1 MLKTILSRLLQTVTV
16 VFILVTFTFF
26 AVRAIPGNPF
36 ASDKG
41 TSPEEQAALEAYY
54 GLDKPL
60 PVQYLRYWGN
70 ILSKGD
76 FGDSLSMKGRK
87 VSTLIAE
94 SFPISLMLG
103 LISLVLG
110 VSLGIPLGI
119 VAALYH
125 NKPLDYIAMVL
136 AMAGICVVTF
146 VLGPI
151 FQINIARPLDWLN
164 VAGWSRPADL
174 LLPAITLSFGVA
186 AYLARLTRGGMLDV
200 LSQDY
205 IRTARAKGVP
215 SLQIITKHALRPA
228 LMPAV
233 TFLGPA
239 FAGII
244 TGSFVVENIFLVPG
258 MGQHFVT
265 GITSKDFTLVQALV
279 LFYGVLMGL
288 ANLLSDLA
296 LIFMDPKL
304 RNA

>member
-1 MLKTILSRLLQTVTV
+1 MLKTILSRVLQTIVV

-36 ASDKG
+36 ADAKA
-41 TSPEEQAALEAYY
+41 TSPAEQAALDAYY

-60 PVQYLRYWGN
+60 PVQYFRYWKN
-70 ILSKGD
+70 IVTKGD

-94 SFPISLMLG
+94 SFPVSLMLG
-103 LISLVLG
+103 SLSLLMG
-110 VSLGIPLGI
+110 VGLGIPLGI

-125 NKPLDYIAMVL
+125 NKSLDYLAMII

-146 VLGPI
+146 VLGPL
-151 FQINIARPLDWLN
+151 FQINIAKPLDWLN
-164 VAGWSRPADL
+164 VAGWSRPSDI
-174 LLPAITLSFGVA
+174 LLPSITLSFGVA
-186 AYLARLTRGGMLDV
+186 AYLARLTRGGMLEV

-215 SLQIITKHALRPA
+215 ALQIITKHALRPA

-265 GITSKDFTLVQALV
+265 GITSKDYALVQALV
-279 LFYGVLMGL
+279 LFYGLLMGL

-296 LIFMDPKL
+296 LVFMDPKL

>member
-70 ILSKGD
+70 IVTKGD

-103 LISLVLG
+103 SISLVMG

-125 NKPLDYIAMVL
+125 NKSLDYIAMII

-164 VAGWSRPADL
+164 VAGWSRASDL

-279 LFYGVLMGL
+279 LFYGLLMGL

>member
-1 MLKTILSRLLQTVTV
+1 MLKTILSRLLQTVVV
-16 VFILVTFTFF
+16 VFLLVTFTFF
-26 AVRAIPGNPF
+26 SVRAIPGNPF
-36 ASDKG
+36 ASDKA

-70 ILSKGD
+70 ILTRGD

-87 VSTLIAE
+87 VSDLIAQ
-94 SFPISLMLG
+94 SFPVSVMLG
-103 LISLVLG
+103 L
-110 VSLGIPLGI
+110 VSLTLGIVFGIPLGVI
-119 VAALYH
+119 AALNH
-125 NKPLDYIAMVL
+125 NKGLDYLAMFI
-136 AMAGICVVTF
+136 AMAGICIVTF

-151 FQINIARPLDWLN
+151 FQINIAKPLDWLN
-164 VAGWSRPADL
+164 VAGWSRPSDII
-174 LLPAITLSFGVA
+174 LPAITLSFGVA

-233 TFLGPA
+233 TYLGPA
-239 FAGII
+239 FAAII

-265 GITSKDFTLVQALV
+265 GITSKDYNLVLALV
-279 LFYGVLMGL
+279 LFYGILMGI

>member
-1 MLKTILSRLLQTVTV
+1 MLKTILSRLIQTIVV
-16 VFILVTFTFF
+16 VFLLVTFTFF

-36 ASDKG
+36 VSDKA

-54 GLDKPL
+54 GLDQPL
-60 PVQYLRYWGN
+60 PIQYGRYWGN
-70 ILSKGD
+70 ILLQGD

-87 VSTLIAE
+87 VSDMIAQ
-94 SFPISLMLG
+94 SFPVSVLLG
-103 LISLVLG
+103 LSSLVFGMLI
-110 VSLGIPLGI
+110 GIPLGI
-119 VAALYH
+119 IAALNH
-125 NKPLDYIAMVL
+125 NRSLDYLAMIV
-136 AMAGICVVTF
+136 AMAGICVVAF
-146 VLGPI
+146 VLGPL
-151 FQINIARPLDWLN
+151 FQINFAKPLQWLN
-164 VAGWSRPADL
+164 VAGWSRPSDII
-174 LLPAITLSFGVA
+174 LPAITLSFGVA

-215 SLQIITKHALRPA
+215 SLQIIRKHALRPA

-233 TFLGPA
+233 TYLGPA
-239 FAGII
+239 FAAII
-244 TGSFVVENIFLVPG
+244 TGSFVVENIFLIPG

-265 GITSKDFTLVQALV
+265 GITSKDYNLVLALV
-279 LFYGVLMGL
+279 LFYGILMGI

>member
-1 MLKTILSRLLQTVTV
+1 MLKTILSRLTQTVVV
-16 VFILVTFTFF
+16 VFLLVTFTFF

-36 ASDKG
+36 ASEKA

-70 ILSKGD
+70 ILTRGD

-87 VSTLIAE
+87 VSEMIAQ
-94 SFPISLMLG
+94 SFPVSVLLG
-103 LISLVLG
+103 T
-110 VSLGIPLGI
+110 VSLLLGICAGVPLGI
-119 VAALYH
+119 IAALNH
-125 NKPLDYIAMVL
+125 NKSLDYLAMFL
-136 AMAGICVVTF
+136 AMAGICVVAF

-151 FQINIARPLDWLN
+151 FQINLAKPLDWLN
-164 VAGWSRPADL
+164 VAGWSRPSDII
-174 LLPAITLSFGVA
+174 LPAITLSTGIA

-215 SLQIITKHALRPA
+215 ALQIILKHALRPA

-239 FAGII
+239 FAAII

-265 GITSKDFTLVQALV
+265 GITAKDYNLVLALV
-279 LFYGVLMGL
+279 LFYGILMGI

-304 RNA
+304 RSA